1 MDRTLTA
8 PRRGLADAEAPP
20 AGFPEIPPAFPR
32 YPDDRAP
39 RRPAGLLGG
48 DHAAPAPLPK
58 ADRRAPARPRR
69 GSSTQHPA
77 RRVVLGVLVGALTML
92 GVASLDTMGAGTV
105 PVLGSFAALP
115 AAPAVPE
122 VIEVEPPPATPGT
135 CLNWSRA
142 DAADTAL
149 VDCAQSHLF
158 EQAGSVALTDQVVL
172 PDDQKMRQLVN
183 ERCTPVVVD
192 YLGGKFD
199 PVGRYRVGALK
210 PSAAKWEQGN
220 RDLRCG
226 LQSASRS
233 GALYPMVG
241 KASEGDQAN
250 VQEPGTCLAIDG
262 KTIGD
267 PVSCSG
273 RHAVETVGIVDL
285 SGQFPDAFP
294 QVGDQDGFLQPECA
308 RIAGEYVGDPAAI
321 AAKGLTVYWDNL
333 TEESWNAGTRRVN
346 CNLAAL
352 LPDRSGFAPITGAAK
367 GTVVVGGEPAA
378 PSANTPAPGVPAPP
392 VAPVDEPDGQDGT
405 EQPPLDGQ
413 NPPADGDQPDGEQP
427 PADGEQPPADGEA
440 PPTTEVPTTQ
450 APPAGGDIEVPI
462 VEQPLEIPEG

>member
-1 MDRTLTA
+1 
-8 PRRGLADAEAPP
+8 
-20 AGFPEIPPAFPR
+20 
-32 YPDDRAP
+32 
-39 RRPAGLLGG
+39 
-48 DHAAPAPLPK
+48 
-58 ADRRAPARPRR
+58 
-69 GSSTQHPA
+69 
-77 RRVVLGVLVGALTML
+77 VLVGALTML

-115 AAPAVPE
+115 AAPDVPE
-122 VIEVEPPPATPGT
+122 VVEVEPPPATPGT
-135 CLNWSRA
+135 CLNWTRA

-158 EQAGSVALTDQVVL
+158 EQAGSVALTDQVAL

-183 ERCTPVVVD
+183 ERCTPIVIN

-210 PSAAKWEQGN
+210 PSATKWEQGN

-241 KASEGDQAN
+241 KASQSDQSN

-267 PVSCSG
+267 PVDCAG

-285 SGQFPDAFP
+285 SAQFPDAFP

-321 AAKGLTVYWDNL
+321 AAKGLTVYWDNI
-333 TEESWNAGTRRVN
+333 TEESWAAGTRKVN

-378 PSANTPAPGVPAPP
+378 PSVNTPAPGVPAPP
-392 VAPVDEPDGQDGT
+392 VAPVDNGDQPQGGD

-413 NPPADGDQPDGEQP
+413 EPPVEDGEPDGEQP
-427 PADGEQPPADGEA
+427 PTDGEPPFEDGGEA
-440 PPTTEVPTTQ
+440 PPTTDVPTTEE
-450 APPAGGDIEVPI
+450 PPADGDVEVPI
-462 VEQPLEIPEG
+462 VDQPLNIPGA